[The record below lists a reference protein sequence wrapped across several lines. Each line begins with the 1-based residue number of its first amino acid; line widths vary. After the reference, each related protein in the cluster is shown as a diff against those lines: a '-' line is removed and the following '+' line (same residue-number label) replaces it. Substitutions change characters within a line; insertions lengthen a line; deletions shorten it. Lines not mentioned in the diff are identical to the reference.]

1 MFGLELKSSGGW
13 ALRRS
18 EIYSVSVIVLSLT
31 SLIENLAGALP
42 ASYFP
47 YYATSLGAEVWFIGV
62 FMAAFM
68 VTSAALSSP
77 LGSLSDRVGRKK
89 LIQAGLLADVFLGS
103 MTGIAPNWQ
112 VLLVLRAL
120 NGVAT
125 AAVRPAAEASLID
138 QVPSRHRGEV
148 LGFFLTL
155 TMVGWFIGPIFG
167 GTIQFI
173 SENIFGLSLEESY
186 RIPFFVDSLLSIIA
200 IGLVAWKVE
209 ETRGERAVSKSVE
222 VAEDDVELTGWVLRS
237 IRVLY
242 LTTVTNGFAV
252 GFIAP
257 VGVLFLGE
265 VFGAIPFQ
273 IGTILSVSGF
283 VGILCNF
290 FAGKLADRWGRK
302 PVIAI
307 GSLSSRLGSIVLP
320 FTADLWQATGVMA
333 LRSLGIN
340 VAMPAVRALR
350 ADLVPAKIRGKLFG
364 KFNAFFDVG
373 MIAGVL
379 LGPWLFDAFR
389 HQQFEIKPLNLT
401 VSGVGTPFF
410 ISGAMGLIALAIL
423 LAFVKEPKRKG
434 KPKTEH
440 LQNIKK

>member
-1 MFGLELKSSGGW
+1 M
-13 ALRRS
+13 RRS
-18 EIYSVSVIVLSLT
+18 EIYSASVIVLSLT

-68 VTSAALSSP
+68 ATSATLSSP

-89 LIQAGLLADVFLGS
+89 LIQAGLLADVFLGTL
-103 MTGIAPNWQ
+103 TGVAPNWHM
-112 VLLVLRAL
+112 LLVLRAL
-120 NGVAT
+120 NGIAT

-138 QVPSRHRGEV
+138 QVSKRRRGEA

-155 TMVGWFIGPIFG
+155 TMVGWFVGPVFG
-167 GTIQFI
+167 GTVQFM
-173 SENIFGLSLEESY
+173 SESVLGLSLEESY
-186 RIPFFVDSLLSIIA
+186 RIPFFVDSLLSLIA

-209 ETRGERAVSKSVE
+209 ETRGERVVSKRGE
-222 VAEDDVELTGWVLRS
+222 VTEEDDDVELTGRSLRS

-242 LTTVTNGFAV
+242 VTTMTNGFAV

-265 VFGAIPFQ
+265 IFGAIPFQ
-273 IGTILSVSGF
+273 IGIILSVSGF

-307 GSLSSRLGSIVLP
+307 GSLSSRVGSIILP
-320 FTADLWQATGVMA
+320 FTSDLWQATGIMV

-340 VAMPAVRALR
+340 VSMPAERALR
-350 ADLVPAKIRGKLFG
+350 ADLVPEKVRGKLFG
-364 KFNAFFDVG
+364 RFNALFDAG

-379 LGPWLFDAFR
+379 IGPWLFDAFR
-389 HQQFEIKPLNLT
+389 LQKFVIKPLNLT
-401 VSGVGTPFF
+401 VRGVGTPFF
-410 ISGAMGLIALAIL
+410 ISGAMGIIALTIL
-423 LAFVKEPKRKG
+423 LIFVKEPKKETP
-434 KPKTEH
+434 KPKNQDKGNA
-440 LQNIKK
+440 L